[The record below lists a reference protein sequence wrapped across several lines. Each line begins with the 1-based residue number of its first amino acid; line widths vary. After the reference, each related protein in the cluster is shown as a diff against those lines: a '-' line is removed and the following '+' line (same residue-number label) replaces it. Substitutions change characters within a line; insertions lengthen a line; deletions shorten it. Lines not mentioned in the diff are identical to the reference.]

1 MAGRKVGKSTDANNN
16 DESLADDDVFFPL
29 VLEER
34 ADGAPKH
41 EKIFMHR

>member
-1 MAGRKVGKSTDANNN
+1 MPIIMMTRWRTMMS
-16 DESLADDDVFFPL
+16 FFPL
-29 VLEER
+29 VLEKR